1 MRIAVLGLG
10 FMGSTHIKAM
20 RALPNVTLSAVCSN
34 DPRVLSGDL
43 SGIQGNLG
51 GPGEILDFTGVSKYT
66 EIDRLFAD
74 KNVDTVDICLPTH
87 LHVPVAMK
95 ALQAGK
101 HVLLEKPVAVLIKPI
116 EQCLGLLAHVSVTAL
131 VRACLAQGFVLFLQL
146 ALIGVKVDTAMR
158 RPTQSGM

>member
-74 KNVDTVDICLPTH
+74 KVGAVAPRRTRAYGAFALP
-87 LHVPVAMK
+87 
-95 ALQAGK
+95 
-101 HVLLEKPVAVLIKPI
+101 
-116 EQCLGLLAHVSVTAL
+116 
-131 VRACLAQGFVLFLQL
+131 
-146 ALIGVKVDTAMR
+146 
-158 RPTQSGM
+158 